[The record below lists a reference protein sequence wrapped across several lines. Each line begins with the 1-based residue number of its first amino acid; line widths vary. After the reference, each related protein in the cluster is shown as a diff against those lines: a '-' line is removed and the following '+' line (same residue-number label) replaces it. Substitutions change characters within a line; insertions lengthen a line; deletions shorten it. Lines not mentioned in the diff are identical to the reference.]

1 MLASV
6 WTYRGFVVES
16 IRRDLRTRYA
26 GSVLGAA
33 WQLLSPLALIAIYT
47 MVFSQV
53 MRARL
58 PGLDDQY
65 AYAIFVCAGLL
76 PWNMFAEILTRSQ
89 GMFVEHANLLKKAN
103 FPRICL
109 PAIVVGGAVAN
120 FLIVY
125 GVFLALLML
134 AGRSA
139 GFATLYAI
147 VPIFL
152 LVLIAAGIGVLLG
165 LAHVFFRDV
174 GQAIG
179 IVLQLVFWLTPIVYP
194 ITVLPAAFGT
204 WIAHNPLTPIF
215 RSLQEIFLGG
225 ALPSTPTLAPAL
237 AAGLGVCAVA
247 WWAFRAQAPLVVDE
261 L

>member
-1 MLASV
+1 MLASA
-6 WTYRGFVVES
+6 WKYRGFVAES

-65 AYAIFVCAGLL
+65 AYAVFVCAGLL
-76 PWNMFAEILTRSQ
+76 PWNMFAEILLRSQ
-89 GMFVEHANLLKKAN
+89 GMFVEHANLLKKSS

-165 LAHVFFRDV
+165 LTHVFFRDV

-179 IVLQLVFWLTPIVYP
+179 IVLQLVFWLTPIIYP
-194 ITVLPAAFGT
+194 LTVLPSGYAA
-204 WIAHNPLTPIF
+204 WIARNPLTPIF
-215 RSLQEIFLGG
+215 RSLQEVFVSGVV
-225 ALPSTPTLAPAL
+225 PSTPPLAPAL
-237 AAGLGVCAVA
+237 AAGLAVWAVA
-247 WWAFRAQAPLVVDE
+247 WWAFRAQAPFVVDE